1 MKQSIINFLSAL
13 AFLAMTL
20 TVVVGFFLVVVYQND
35 VVLGIQSHLLNQ

>member
-13 AFLAMTL
+13 AFLVMTL